1 MEQHITILGVLHIAW
16 GALGVLVAMIVFTA
30 VVGGGVL
37 SCDPEAMAITLIV
50 GTSISFCLLLPC
62 LPGLIGGIG
71 IFKYSQ
77 WARITLLV
85 SGFINLLIVPFGTIL
100 GIYTIW
106 VLMNIEVKDMF
117 ENRAAGGAA
126 KGEK

>member
-1 MEQHITILGVLHIAW
+1 MDQHITILGVLHIAW
-16 GALGVLVAMIVFTA
+16 GLLGVLAAMIVFTT
-30 VVGGGVL
+30 VVGGGML
-37 SCDPEAMAITLIV
+37 SCDPEAMAITSIV
-50 GTSISFCLLLPC
+50 GTSIAFCLLVPC

-71 IFKYSQ
+71 VLKYRQ

-85 SGFINLLIVPFGTIL
+85 VGFINLLLVPFGTIL

-117 ENRAAGGAA
+117 ERGAADRAAS
-126 KGEK
+126 GER

>member
-1 MEQHITILGVLHIAW
+1 MEQHITVLGVLHIAW
-16 GALGVLVAMIVFTA
+16 GALGILSAILIFTVVAGAGMIS
-30 VVGGGVL
+30 G
-37 SCDPEAMAITLIV
+37 DPEAMAITSIV
-50 GTSISFCLLLPC
+50 GLSVSFCLFVPC

-71 IFKYSQ
+71 VLKYRQ

-85 SGFINLLIVPFGTIL
+85 VGFINLLIIPFGTIL

-117 ENRAAGGAA
+117 NERAAGGDAR
-126 KGEK
+126 GES

>member
-1 MEQHITILGVLHIAW
+1 MEQHITVLGVLHIAW

-30 VVGGGVL
+30 VVGGGIL

-50 GTSISFCLLLPC
+50 GTSIAFCVLVPC
-62 LPGLIGGIG
+62 LPGLVGGIG
-71 IFKYSQ
+71 ILKYRQ

-85 SGFINLLIVPFGTIL
+85 AGFINLLFIPFGTIL

-117 ENRAAGGAA
+117 EKQAAGGAA
-126 KGEK
+126 KGES

>member
-1 MEQHITILGVLHIAW
+1 MEQHITILGVLHIAY
-16 GALGVLVAMIVFTA
+16 GALGVLIAMIVFIA

-37 SCDPEAMAITLIV
+37 SGDPEAMAITSLV
-50 GTSISFCLLLPC
+50 GTSIATFLFLPS

-71 IFKYSQ
+71 IFKYRQ

-85 SGFINLLIVPFGTIL
+85 VGFINLIIVPFGTIL

-117 ENRAAGGAA
+117 DKGAAGGVAR
-126 KGEK
+126 EES